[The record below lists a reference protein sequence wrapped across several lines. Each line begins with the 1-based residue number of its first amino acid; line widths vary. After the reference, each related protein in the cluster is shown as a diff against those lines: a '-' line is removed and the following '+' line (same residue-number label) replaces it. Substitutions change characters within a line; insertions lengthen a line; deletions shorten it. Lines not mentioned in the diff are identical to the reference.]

1 MRYCGREKVHS
12 SLSQLFHQRS
22 NNIEA
27 MKIIVEKKKK
37 NVLNILH
44 LSGSRAKEEKKEE
57 ENEKYGRQGS
67 TSYCKIVT
75 ILAFGGEGVPY
86 RISTILQIAFQ
97 DLALATA
104 ALINSFTALTLSGLC
119 ISFYLQSPNF
129 SQRPPL
135 QDLTTY
141 LEETISL
148 AHELINGYNLC
159 WIRYSS
165 SAWLTLQIE

>member
-104 ALINSFTALTLSGLC
+104 ALINSFTALTLSGL
-119 ISFYLQSPNF
+119 
-129 SQRPPL
+129 
-135 QDLTTY
+135 
-141 LEETISL
+141 EETISL

-165 SAWLTLQIE
+165 SSGVYSGATGSSESAIVYQVRQ